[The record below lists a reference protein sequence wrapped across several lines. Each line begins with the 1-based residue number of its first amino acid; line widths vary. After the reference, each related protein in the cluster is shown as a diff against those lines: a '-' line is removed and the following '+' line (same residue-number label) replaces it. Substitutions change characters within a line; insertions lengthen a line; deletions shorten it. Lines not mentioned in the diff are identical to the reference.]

1 MKLKPEE
8 HRKAAASFGRSDKTP
23 IGASIVLS
31 LIAYEVMTE
40 HERMPKP
47 APASAPEA
55 ISAAKP
61 IEVQTLAIAEPA
73 REPEKPVEPD
83 PVMEVLSPHRG
94 RAKSLS
100 RAAEAA
106 PDRI

>member
-83 PVMEVLSPHRG
+83 PVMEVLSEPK
-94 RAKSLS
+94 ALS

>member
-83 PVMEVLSPHRG
+83 PVME
-94 RAKSLS
+94 AKAFPVPPKPRLIASSGVRLQ
-100 RAAEAA
+100 
-106 PDRI
+106 D